1 MYVIES
7 VCKKYVKPR
16 RVTSSTD
23 VNEQESMV
31 SAVHKL
37 CIFTKSEESPYQHYK
52 SHKKSLLV
60 LQLTYPTAT
69 QESCVIIL

>member
-1 MYVIES
+1 MYAIET
-7 VCKKYVKPR
+7 VRKKHVKPK

-37 CIFTKSEESPYQHYK
+37 CIFTKGHARKVHIS
-52 SHKKSLLV
+52 
-60 LQLTYPTAT
+60 TG
-69 QESCVIIL
+69 